1 MAILPPGVQTLLITL
16 EYDQS
21 EMKGPPFAVHEPEVR
36 GFYEEQCTVER
47 LLVLDALADEPGF
60 RQRGVT
66 RLEEKVYLLT
76 PN

>member
-1 MAILPPGVQTLLITL
+1 
-16 EYDQS
+16 
-21 EMKGPPFAVHEPEVR
+21 MKGPPFAVHEPEVR